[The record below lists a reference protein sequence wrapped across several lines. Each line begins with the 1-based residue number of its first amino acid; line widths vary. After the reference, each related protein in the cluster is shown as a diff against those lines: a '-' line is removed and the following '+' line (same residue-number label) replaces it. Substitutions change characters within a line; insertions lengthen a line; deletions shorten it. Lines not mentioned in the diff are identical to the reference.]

1 VGSSHGCRAA
11 PDARRLHDHG
21 TLTTDAGPL
30 DLLVGLQDRHGVVH
44 DYDALRP
51 GAVEVPAPGGGVMWA
66 AALEAIIDSQ
76 EVAGRPKDHEA
87 LPELRAILERQG

>member
-1 VGSSHGCRAA
+1 MTALLG
-11 PDARRLHDHG
+11 LQNTL

-30 DLLVGLQDRHGVVH
+30 DLLVGLEDRDGVVH

-66 AALEAIIDSQ
+66 AALEAIIESK
-76 EVAGRPKDHEA
+76 EVADRPKDHEA
-87 LPELRAILERQG
+87 LPELRAIRDRRG